1 MWRGRVILPALP
13 MVAGLLLAA
22 PAPARQLAT
31 PDREAPQQA
40 GPAARAVPEVRG
52 KPLAEAERILRKAG
66 FRRIEVRG
74 SRAREARV
82 RTQKPQKGKRVS
94 PDTRVILGTVLQRAG
109 PASGTLA
116 QDGPAAPGA
125 TKRLDRKKGEIL
137 IVGSK
142 RQPTSA
148 VRPPAGKTATPPVP
162 GAVTSVPQR
171 PRTFFPPGRL
181 TMTGLRFTPR
191 TLAPAGTLTMTGT
204 GFSPLTLAPAGAL
217 TMTGTGFSPVT
228 LAPAGTLTMTGT
240 GFSPTTISPAG
251 TLKMTGTREP

>member
-1 MWRGRVILPALP
+1 MWRGRIILSILP

-22 PAPARQLAT
+22 PAPTPQLAT
-31 PDREAPQQA
+31 PDREALQRA
-40 GPAARAVPEVRG
+40 SPAARVVPEVLG
-52 KPLAEAERILRKAG
+52 KPLVEAEQILRKAG
-66 FRRIEVRG
+66 FSRIEVRG

-82 RTQKPQKGKRVS
+82 RTQEPQRGRRVS

-116 QDGPAAPGA
+116 QDGPAAPGV

-142 RQPTSA
+142 LQPPSA
-148 VRPPAGKTATPPVP
+148 VKPPAGKTATPPVP

-204 GFSPLTLAPAGAL
+204 GFSPITLAPAGA
-217 TMTGTGFSPVT
+217 
-228 LAPAGTLTMTGT
+228 LTMTGT

-251 TLKMTGTREP
+251 TLKMTGRREP